1 MLFSEHAAPRKSFMS
16 AIPLIDN
23 PDNVTADWLTAVL
36 SGAGYDGTVTSFT
49 KKNVGTGQ
57 VGQNVRF
64 ALSFD
69 GDHSAPDTIVGKFPS
84 SDAESRAAGVS
95 QLTYMREAMFYK
107 HILPTVQIQTPTP
120 LFVDFNEETHAFVL
134 MMEDLAPAVQGDQIT
149 GCSIA
154 HASLAMDQIAKLH
167 GPRWGDTSLDDI
179 SWLAGTKKASSPLDQ
194 DLYLFFWNGFKERYA
209 ERLTQDEIDLGTEF
223 SNYFLRYASEYD
235 GPRCVTHG
243 DYRLD
248 NMLFGTSEGGHPLA
262 VVDWQTVGYGPGAS
276 DVSYFIG
283 AGLLAEDRRA
293 HEKDLVKQY
302 HQGLLAFGVKGYS
315 FDDLWHHYRRFSF
328 SGFVMAVIASMLVGR
343 TDRGD
348 DMFMAMAKRHAQQAV
363 DHDAMALVKAS

>member
-1 MLFSEHAAPRKSFMS
+1 MTTIS
-16 AIPLIDN
+16 LIDN

-36 SGAGYDGTVTSFT
+36 NNAGYSGVISDFT

-64 ALSFD
+64 ALTFE

-84 SDAESRAAGVS
+84 SDRESRAAGVS
-95 QLTYMREAMFYK
+95 QLTYMREAKFYK
-107 HILPTVQIQTPTP
+107 HILPTVKIQTPTP
-120 LFVDFNEETHAFVL
+120 LFVDFNEETHDFVL

-149 GCSIA
+149 GCTVDQA
-154 HASLAMDQIAKLH
+154 ALAMEEIAKLH
-167 GPRWGDTSLDDI
+167 GPRWNDTSIDDV
-179 SWLAGTKKASSPLDQ
+179 SWMAGTKGASSPLDQ
-194 DLYLFFWNGFKERYA
+194 TLYMHFWTGFKERYA
-209 ERLTQDEIDLGTEF
+209 DRLTSDELQLGEEF
-223 SNYFLRYASEYD
+223 SNYFDRYVSDYE

-248 NMLFGTSEGGHPLA
+248 NMLFGTAEGGHPLA
-262 VVDWQTVGYGPGAS
+262 VVDWQTVGYGAGAS

-283 AGLLAEDRRA
+283 AGLVAEDRRA
-293 HEKDLVKQY
+293 SEKDLVKQY
-302 HQGLLAFGVKGYS
+302 YEGLQSFGADDYS
-315 FDDLWHHYRRFSF
+315 FDDLWAHYRRFSF

-348 DMFMAMAKRHAQQAV
+348 DMFMAMAKRHAQQAF
-363 DHDAMALVKAS
+363 DHEALALLKAS